1 MRVHDFHRHFG
12 SGPPGS
18 KIHDGKKI
26 FSSEKLRIVG
36 LCAKHEQP
44 IDIRRS
50 DFSEPVGSE
59 GGKPR
64 ATSNMIVDNNTV
76 LYENDTVYT
85 IVSV

>member
-18 KIHDGKKI
+18 KIHDGKS
-26 FSSEKLRIVG
+26 FSPAKKLRLVG

-50 DFSEPVGSE
+50 DFSEPVRSE

-64 ATSNMIVDNNTV
+64 AISNM
-76 LYENDTVYT
+76 
-85 IVSV
+85 

>member
-26 FSSEKLRIVG
+26 FFSEKLSIVG

-50 DFSEPVGSE
+50 DTMMD
-59 GGKPR
+59 
-64 ATSNMIVDNNTV
+64 ALTSLVYDPSNK
-76 LYENDTVYT
+76 NDRTR
-85 IVSV
+85 VSLLVSCNGMSSM